1 MSEYGLSADVAES
14 QLKEISPTM
23 CYAKW
28 LQVSLHL
35 TNGRTHSCYHPPT
48 HIIPLEDLKRNPS
61 VLHNTSQK
69 KMEREQM
76 LNGEKP
82 EGCSYCWNIEATGN
96 RSDRIYRSG
105 EYWAQNGRR
114 DIEEASSTGDVRP
127 RYVEVNFNQACN
139 FKCMYC
145 SPHLS
150 HSWEEDVHEHG
161 PFMITNQSGHRVG
174 HNDIV
179 YLEKEQLMPFKG
191 NPQDNPYVEAFW
203 KWWPDIYRHLE
214 VFRLTGGEPLIDA
227 NTYKILDF
235 IYEHPNAWL
244 ELSITSNLCP
254 PKSSLFETFVEKLQ
268 NIEKTQVWHDPL
280 RFNPGSGNN
289 WYVNNAV
296 KHTSIFVSLDSVGS
310 QAEYIRDGLQFDLL
324 QKNVRHLLDNTIYTT
339 VTFIN
344 TFNALSVPRF
354 EDFLAYILSLRREYA
369 KSRQGIRYVKIDVDD
384 PYMTHPDRE
393 VLPVQR
399 VWFDIPLLRYPDWQS
414 IQVLP
419 NKYVSYMENAIQFME
434 ENQNVDDF
442 VGFYDFEIDK
452 AKRNWQWMKE
462 RSKLPIT
469 EIRRHK
475 KNFID
480 FYKQYDLRRNK
491 NFIKTFPELA
501 ELLHD

>member
-1 MSEYGLSADVAES
+1 M
-14 QLKEISPTM
+14 
-23 CYAKW
+23 
-28 LQVSLHL
+28 
-35 TNGRTHSCYHPPT
+35 
-48 HIIPLEDLKRNPS
+48 
-61 VLHNTSQK
+61 
-69 KMEREQM
+69 
-76 LNGEKP
+76 
-82 EGCSYCWNIEATGN
+82 TGVQTC
-96 RSDRIYRSG
+96 
-105 EYWAQNGRR
+105 AL
-114 DIEEASSTGDVRP
+114 P
-127 RYVEVNFNQACN
+127 
-139 FKCMYC
+139 
-145 SPHLS
+145 
-150 HSWEEDVHEHG
+150 
-161 PFMITNQSGHRVG
+161 
-174 HNDIV
+174 
-179 YLEKEQLMPFKG
+179 
-191 NPQDNPYVEAFW
+191 
-203 KWWPDIYRHLE
+203 
-214 VFRLTGGEPLIDA
+214 
-227 NTYKILDF
+227 
-235 IYEHPNAWL
+235 
-244 ELSITSNLCP
+244 
-254 PKSSLFETFVEKLQ
+254 
-268 NIEKTQVWHDPL
+268 
-280 RFNPGSGNN
+280 
-289 WYVNNAV
+289 
-296 KHTSIFVSLDSVGS
+296 
-310 QAEYIRDGLQFDLL
+310 
-324 QKNVRHLLDNTIYTT
+324 IYTT